1 MQRYYFVPI
10 SAACVCIAVSS
21 REAYLR
27 VYYTQHYLDKARGV
41 RHSGPGVDEMR
52 MRVGGY
58 VAAAATFCVT
68 AIAFKRAMYGI
79 LLSPKPAANRLFDR
93 LTPSEMPPPLTLRRI
108 WHFFGPFT
116 ARPDAFRVF
125 TSIHGAQAFC
135 LATAAGWGL
144 LLAPIAHA
152 RAESALAGVSEVAV
166 KQGWGKAER
175 DAALRQE
182 ADRLG
187 LALGPPSAREVRRI
201 EPSEAGSPAPAPA
214 PLPTGAARRVVVH

>member
-1 MQRYYFVPI
+1 MQRFYLVPI

-41 RHSGPGVDEMR
+41 RHDGPGVDVMR
-52 MRVGGY
+52 VRVGGY

-68 AIAFKRAMYGI
+68 AIAFKRAMYSI
-79 LLSPKPAANRLFDR
+79 LLSPRPAANRLFDR
-93 LTPSEMPPPLTLRRI
+93 LTPSEMPPPLTLGRI
-108 WHFFGPFT
+108 WHLFGPFT
-116 ARPDAFRVF
+116 AQPDAFRVF

-152 RAESALAGVSEVAV
+152 RAESALAGVSEVSA
-166 KQGWGKAER
+166 KKGWGKAER

-187 LALGPPSAREVRRI
+187 LALGPSSGRDVGTRPSA
-201 EPSEAGSPAPAPA
+201 AAPPPPPPPP
-214 PLPTGAARRVVVH
+214 PLPAARRVVVH